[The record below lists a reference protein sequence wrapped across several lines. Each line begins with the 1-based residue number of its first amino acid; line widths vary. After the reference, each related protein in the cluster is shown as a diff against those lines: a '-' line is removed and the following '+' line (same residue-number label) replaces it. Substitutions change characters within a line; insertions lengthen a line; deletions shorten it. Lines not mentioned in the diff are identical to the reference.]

1 MAKRFNEYYLNWEE
15 INRIIASAKNIKE
28 SVVLKILA
36 RTGMRR
42 FELAG
47 LKAKDVDF
55 ERRRIFIAKGKGGN
69 AENPKSRSVP
79 IDEDTLQTIR
89 FYLNGRKAGYLIESN
104 KRGSE
109 GLSLSQVNRIVS
121 NCARRANVSNP
132 NPRLQHI
139 NPHIFRHSFSRLSL
153 AAGIPFEF
161 GLLEEEARELN
172 IGFVSRMTRG
182 RPWVRMKIAA
192 TLDGRTALSD
202 GVSQWITGEEARK
215 DGHRWRARACAILTG
230 AGTVRAD
237 DPQLTVREVE
247 TPRQPLRVIADSH
260 LETPADARILQGEK
274 VLIFAARDGKA
285 PPRTEGRV
293 TGTVGFNTRT
303 ETFMGITDIPSGGG
317 VRHMH
322 FYAPTRTVWFGTDSG
337 TIGKIQVPVTTPLT
351 N

>member
-153 AAGIPFEF
+153 AAGIPFNMVQ
-161 GLLEEEARELN
+161 R
-172 IGFVSRMTRG
+172 
-182 RPWVRMKIAA
+182 IA
-192 TLDGRTALSD
+192 
-202 GVSQWITGEEARK
+202 
-215 DGHRWRARACAILTG
+215 GH
-230 AGTVRAD
+230 
-237 DPQLTVREVE
+237 
-247 TPRQPLRVIADSH
+247 
-260 LETPADARILQGEK
+260 ADARTTLQMYG
-274 VLIFAARDGKA
+274 I
-285 PPRTEGRV
+285 PS
-293 TGTVGFNTRT
+293 
-303 ETFMGITDIPSGGG
+303 ITDTQEAYDEKLVARFKEKPKDLANTKLSD
-317 VRHMH
+317 
-322 FYAPTRTVWFGTDSG
+322 FKA
-337 TIGKIQVPVTTPLT
+337 
-351 N
+351 